1 MKVNFVDLHRQLATI
16 EPDVRE
22 AIDRVLSRGDY
33 ILGQDVKAFESEF
46 AAYSGSQFCVGVG
59 SGTAAIEM
67 GLRALGI
74 GAGDE
79 VIIPANTFIAS
90 ALGISQA
97 GARPA
102 LVDVDPK
109 TANIDVSKIEAAIT
123 PSTKAIMPVHLYGC
137 MAEMDEI
144 SEIADRHG
152 LLVIEDACQAHGAEY
167 KGRRAGSLGRVAAFS
182 FYPGKNLGAYG
193 DGGAITTNDR
203 SVYERL
209 VQMRDFGQVKKYEH
223 LFKGTNSRLD
233 TIQAAVLR
241 VKLGHLDDWNS
252 GRREAAALYDRIF
265 AGTPVKTLSYPAHQ
279 TPVYHLYVVQVP
291 NREATMDAMRKSD
304 IGFGIH
310 YPIPIHKQHAYAELA
325 HLSGT
330 LPVTEEAAGAIV
342 SLPMF
347 GEITEDEV
355 RFVADA
361 VLQSVAGAV
370 VA

>member
-1 MKVNFVDLHRQLATI
+1 
-16 EPDVRE
+16 
-22 AIDRVLSRGDY
+22 
-33 ILGQDVKAFESEF
+33 
-46 AAYSGSQFCVGVG
+46 
-59 SGTAAIEM
+59 
-67 GLRALGI
+67 
-74 GAGDE
+74 
-79 VIIPANTFIAS
+79 
-90 ALGISQA
+90 
-97 GARPA
+97 
-102 LVDVDPK
+102 
-109 TANIDVSKIEAAIT
+109 
-123 PSTKAIMPVHLYGC
+123 
-137 MAEMDEI
+137 
-144 SEIADRHG
+144 
-152 LLVIEDACQAHGAEY
+152 
-167 KGRRAGSLGRVAAFS
+167 
-182 FYPGKNLGAYG
+182 
-193 DGGAITTNDR
+193 
-203 SVYERL
+203 
-209 VQMRDFGQVKKYEH
+209 MRDFGQVKKYEH

-310 YPIPIHKQHAYAELA
+310 YPIPIHKQPAYAELA

>member
-193 DGGAITTNDR
+193 DGGAITTNTSSRATSPPRPTSAR
-203 SVYERL
+203 SRSTSTSS
-209 VQMRDFGQVKKYEH
+209 RARTAASTR
-223 LFKGTNSRLD
+223 FKQPFCASNSVIWTTGTRGVARPRRS
-233 TIQAAVLR
+233 TT
-241 VKLGHLDDWNS
+241 GS
-252 GRREAAALYDRIF
+252 SPGRR
-265 AGTPVKTLSYPAHQ
+265 
-279 TPVYHLYVVQVP
+279 
-291 NREATMDAMRKSD
+291 
-304 IGFGIH
+304 
-310 YPIPIHKQHAYAELA
+310 
-325 HLSGT
+325 
-330 LPVTEEAAGAIV
+330 
-342 SLPMF
+342 
-347 GEITEDEV
+347 
-355 RFVADA
+355 
-361 VLQSVAGAV
+361 
-370 VA
+370 